1 MALFL
6 FLYGVLGS
14 VFAVLGCAS
23 MLVSVTFYVGMR
35 DDWCVAGSCGW
46 KAVWKKEE
54 DIALARLLL

>member
-1 MALFL
+1 
-6 FLYGVLGS
+6 
-14 VFAVLGCAS
+14 

-35 DDWCVAGSCGW
+35 DDWYVAGSCGW